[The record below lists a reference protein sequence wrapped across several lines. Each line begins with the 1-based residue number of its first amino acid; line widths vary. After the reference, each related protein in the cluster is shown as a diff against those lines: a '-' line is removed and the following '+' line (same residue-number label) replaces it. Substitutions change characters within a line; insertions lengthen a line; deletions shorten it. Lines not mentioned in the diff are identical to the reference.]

1 MECGKFFFG
10 KYDMFVVLSLCFQYP
25 IMVIQSYIT
34 FRDKI
39 HKKYMSNVLNQNV
52 NVSKREGFATF
63 E

>member
-10 KYDMFVVLSLCFQYP
+10 KYNMFVVLSLCFLYP

-39 HKKYMSNVLNQNV
+39 HKKYMNNVLNQNV
-52 NVSKREGFATF
+52 NVSKREGFATI